1 MPAPAAPKAAVPAVP
16 AVLAVPAVPPPP
28 QQVLEETIPMDS
40 SLFVQQQPSIVPQEA
55 VPMVLEVIDVPAA
68 PAQAEIPGEGQ
79 VPFLVPNSL
88 PSFPAVPDLPF
99 GVPVA

>member
-1 MPAPAAPKAAVPAVP
+1 MPAPEAPKAAVP
-16 AVLAVPAVPPPP
+16 AVLAVPAVSPP